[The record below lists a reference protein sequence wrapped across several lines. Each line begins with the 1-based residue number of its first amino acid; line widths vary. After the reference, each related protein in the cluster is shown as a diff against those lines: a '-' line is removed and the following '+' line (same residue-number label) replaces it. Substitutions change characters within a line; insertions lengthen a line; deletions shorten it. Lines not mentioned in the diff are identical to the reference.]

1 MVYTFW
7 ADFVVYK
14 LQSYDP
20 SFGRKRKVADTF
32 EVDTEEI
39 RRVKLTDIESDYQL
53 GCVDDTVIVEDGESL
68 DGKYMYILDE
78 WILAVIQLK
87 SRTFSPRIPLVAI
100 IWAVYIYFTSLA
112 ITVTNYFG

>member
-1 MVYTFW
+1 MLYTFY

-14 LQSYDP
+14 WQSYDP

-53 GCVDDTVIVEDGESL
+53 GCEDDTVIVEDGESL
-68 DGKYMYILDE
+68 DGKVSVSIDE
-78 WILAVIQLK
+78 
-87 SRTFSPRIPLVAI
+87 
-100 IWAVYIYFTSLA
+100 
-112 ITVTNYFG
+112 

>member
-1 MVYTFW
+1 MLYTVN

-32 EVDTEEI
+32 EVDSEEI

-53 GCVDDTVIVEDGESL
+53 GCEDDTVIVEDGESL
-68 DGKYMYILDE
+68 DGQYMYILDRSV
-78 WILAVIQLK
+78 LNHFFQ
-87 SRTFSPRIPLVAI
+87 P
-100 IWAVYIYFTSLA
+100 
-112 ITVTNYFG
+112 

>member
-1 MVYTFW
+1 MTQVMIHNLDINVTQLTRITIPLSLFII
-7 ADFVVYK
+7 

-53 GCVDDTVIVEDGESL
+53 GCEDDTVIVEEGESL
-68 DGKYMYILDE
+68 DGQFSISIDE
-78 WILAVIQLK
+78 
-87 SRTFSPRIPLVAI
+87 
-100 IWAVYIYFTSLA
+100 
-112 ITVTNYFG
+112 